1 MTVAAAAP
9 EKASLAQD
17 VRPIEV
23 WAWAMYDFAN
33 SGYTTVVITAVFNAY
48 FVAVVA
54 GGAPWATL
62 AWTLTLSA
70 SYALVVASAPFIGA
84 VADAYAWKKRLL
96 ILTTLG
102 CVGATAGLWFA
113 GPGTLT
119 LAVLL
124 VIVSNWCFSTGQNLI
139 AAFLPELAA
148 SRAMGRVSGWG
159 WSLGYLGGLLALGLC
174 LAYISRAQARGA
186 QAAQFV
192 PVTMLITAA
201 LFALA
206 VIPTFVWLRERA
218 RPQGGDPA
226 HVMGSAWRRLRETA
240 RQAARFH
247 DLRLFFLC
255 NVFYSAGIYAVISL
269 AAIYAQ
275 EAMHFETQETL
286 LLILVVNITASAG
299 AFAFGYLQDRI
310 GHIRAIVLTML
321 GWIVMVLLAWS
332 AEGRSAFWIAANI
345 AGVCMG
351 ASQSAGRAIVGL
363 LSPPSRLAEFYGL
376 WGLVV
381 NLAAILGPLTY
392 GLANWLA
399 GGDHRLAMLVT
410 GAYFLLAL
418 ILVLPVRVGRGRRA
432 ALRAERMGA
441 GAGRNP
447 ELSQI

>member
-1 MTVAAAAP
+1 
-9 EKASLAQD
+9 
-17 VRPIEV
+17 
-23 WAWAMYDFAN
+23 MYDFAN

-54 GGAPWATL
+54 GGADWATL
-62 AWTLTLSA
+62 AWTLTLST
-70 SYALVVASAPFIGA
+70 SYALVVLTAPLIGA

-96 ILTTLG
+96 VLTTLG

-139 AAFLPELAA
+139 AAFLPELAE

-174 LAYISRAQARGA
+174 LAYITFAQARGA
-186 QAAQFV
+186 TAEQFV
-192 PVTMLITAA
+192 PATMLITAA
-201 LFALA
+201 MFAVA
-206 VIPTFVWLRERA
+206 VIPTFIWLRERA

-226 HVMGSAWRRLRETA
+226 HVVASAWRRLRDTA
-240 RQAARFH
+240 RNAARFR
-247 DLRLFFLC
+247 DLRRFFVC
-255 NVFYSAGIYAVISL
+255 NVFYSAGIYAVIAL

-275 EAMHFETQETL
+275 EAMHFETTETL

-310 GHIRAIVLTML
+310 GHIPTIVLTML
-321 GWIVMVLLAWS
+321 GWIVMVLMAWRAEDS
-332 AEGRSAFWIAANI
+332 ASFWLAANI

-351 ASQSAGRAIVGL
+351 ASQSAGRAVVGL

-410 GAYFLLAL
+410 GSYFVIALA
-418 ILVLPVRVGRGRRA
+418 LVLPVNILRGRRA
-432 ALRAERMGA
+432 ALRDERSTPIAAPA
-441 GAGRNP
+441 G
-447 ELSQI
+447 